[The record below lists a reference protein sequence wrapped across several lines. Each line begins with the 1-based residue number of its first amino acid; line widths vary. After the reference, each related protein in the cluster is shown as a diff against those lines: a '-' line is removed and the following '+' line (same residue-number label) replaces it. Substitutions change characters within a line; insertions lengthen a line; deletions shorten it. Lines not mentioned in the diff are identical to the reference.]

1 MNTIRHQLIAAGEI
15 PEQRKMSDLSLGEV
29 DAGIGSLELRL
40 ESATHM
46 GSRNAAQL
54 ALLALYK
61 YRHTLAPP
69 QLPAVPEGVE
79 ACSLNDGPLTLPQAV
94 GTIMVVRL
102 ADVEQPPVAQPQ
114 PVLVAA

>member
-1 MNTIRHQLIAAGEI
+1 MNTVRHQLIAAGEI
-15 PEQRKMSDLSLGEV
+15 PEQRKMSDLDLAEV
-29 DAGIGSLELRL
+29 DASIQSLEPRL
-40 ESATHM
+40 DSAHM

-79 ACSLNDGPLTLPQAV
+79 ARSLNDGPLTLQHAV

-102 ADVEQPPVAQPQ
+102 ADVEQLPVAQPQ
-114 PVLVAA
+114 PVLAAA